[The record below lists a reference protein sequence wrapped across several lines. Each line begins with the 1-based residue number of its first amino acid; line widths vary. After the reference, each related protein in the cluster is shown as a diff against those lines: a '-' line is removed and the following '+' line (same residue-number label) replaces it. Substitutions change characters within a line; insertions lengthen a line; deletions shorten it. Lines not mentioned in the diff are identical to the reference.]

1 MCRNKA
7 LSAKWTKPQALFHV
21 WPQQASLSPNTK
33 GDELERSQIV
43 MFSSKGIFRHIKVY
57 GGIGPW
63 LAGLYVG
70 CSSCPLPVCK
80 RFDTVTLLP
89 STNFKPG
96 TIKKGG
102 ETVLWLTQQRAY
114 SFGWALLHN
123 SDQQR
128 RKTHNTQGVWLTV
141 HPITLWVANI
151 KARCLHVAWQDVPPL
166 VLKTKSWFSPS
177 RAGFALYRARGQE
190 KEITRPKHISDSVLK
205 NIDITFLFSGAG
217 NGQRK

>member
-1 MCRNKA
+1 MNKTTGFI
-7 LSAKWTKPQALFHV
+7 SCVTSTGIIITKHKRRWTREKSNSRVFF
-21 WPQQASLSPNTK
+21 K
-33 GDELERSQIV
+33 GDIQTHQSLWWDRS
-43 MFSSKGIFRHIKVY
+43 
-57 GGIGPW
+57 
-63 LAGLYVG
+63 LAGRTLCG
-70 CSSCPLPVCK
+70 LQLLPSSSMQEVFLFLLC
-80 RFDTVTLLP
+80 DTVTLLP

-190 KEITRPKHISDSVLK
+190 KEITQPKHISDSVLK
-205 NIDITFLFSGAG
+205 SIDTTFLFSGAG